1 MSDMNSALA
10 SKIDL
15 DKVEANNVRVENLSK
30 EVTDM
35 VKTIV
40 DEVCTDLDKYM
51 KVIDDTLC
59 DTQTPVSDDELEDF
73 TLNLPSLLYLVS
85 SRREELKIKE
95 DVAKAIYKDVY
106 NRFREKSQGT
116 VADKDTAADLASQ
129 SEAITV
135 IVLQRAGSTIKTR
148 EEAAWEM
155 LNSVKKVLTR
165 RTAEME
171 LSRQVDKGW
180 NV

>member
-1 MSDMNSALA
+1 MADMNSALA
-10 SKIDL
+10 NNVDL
-15 DKVEANNVRVENLSK
+15 DKVHKNNERVESLTS
-30 EVTDM
+30 VVRDM
-35 VKTIV
+35 VAGIV
-40 DEVCTDLDKYM
+40 DEACSDLDKYM
-51 KVIDDTLC
+51 KQIDEILC
-59 DTQTPVSDDELEDF
+59 DKDNPVSDEELEDF

-95 DVAKAIYKDVY
+95 DVAKAVYKDVY
-106 NRFREKSQGT
+106 NRVREKAQGT
-116 VADKDTAADLASQ
+116 VADKDTAADLAAQ
-129 SEAITV
+129 SESITV

-171 LSRQVDKGW
+171 LTRQTGG
-180 NV
+180 

>member
-1 MSDMNSALA
+1 MADLNSALA
-10 SKIDL
+10 SNVDI
-15 DKVEANNVRVENLSK
+15 DKVHKNNERVESLTAVVR
-30 EVTDM
+30 EM
-35 VKTIV
+35 VAVIV
-40 DEVCTDLDKYM
+40 DEACADLDKYM
-51 KVIDDTLC
+51 AQIDEILC
-59 DTQTPVSDDELEDF
+59 DKDSCVSDEELEDF

-85 SRREELKIKE
+85 SRREELKVKE

-106 NRFREKSQGT
+106 NRVREKAQGT

-165 RTAEME
+165 RIAELE
-171 LSRQVDKGW
+171 LTQQTGG
-180 NV
+180 

>member
-1 MSDMNSALA
+1 MADLNSALA
-10 SKIDL
+10 SHVDL
-15 DKVEANNVRVENLSK
+15 DKVHTNNERVESLTS
-30 EVTDM
+30 VVRDM
-35 VKTIV
+35 VNGIV
-40 DEVCTDLDKYM
+40 QEVCKDLDSYM
-51 KVIDDTLC
+51 KQIDEILC
-59 DTQTPVSDDELEDF
+59 DRDTPVSDTELEDF

-85 SRREELKIKE
+85 ARREELRVKE
-95 DVAKAIYKDVY
+95 DVAKAVHKDVY
-106 NRFREKSQGT
+106 NRVREKAQGT
-116 VADKDTAADLASQ
+116 VADKDTAADLAAQ

-171 LSRQVDKGW
+171 LTRQTGG
-180 NV
+180 